1 MTEGRL
7 RILFL
12 CTANSCR
19 SQMAEGWARALR
31 GGEIEA
37 YSAGTAPSTVNPL
50 AVEVMREAGVDLSQ
64 HRSKHLS
71 EYLGEDFD
79 YVVTLCGDAHETC
92 PVFPGAKRM
101 VHHGFPDPAK
111 AAGGR
116 EEVLAEF
123 RRVRDLIKEFVAG
136 LPGSLEEVE

>member
-1 MTEGRL
+1 MADRRL

-19 SQMAEGWARALR
+19 SQMAEGWARALKS
-31 GGEIEA
+31 GEIKA
-37 YSAGTAPSTVNPL
+37 HSAGTAPTTVNPL
-50 AVEVMREAGVDLSQ
+50 AAEVMGEAGVDLSG
-64 HRSKHLS
+64 HRSKDLR
-71 EYLGEDFD
+71 EYLGQEFD

-92 PVFPGAKRM
+92 PVFPGARRM

-111 AAGGR
+111 VAGGR